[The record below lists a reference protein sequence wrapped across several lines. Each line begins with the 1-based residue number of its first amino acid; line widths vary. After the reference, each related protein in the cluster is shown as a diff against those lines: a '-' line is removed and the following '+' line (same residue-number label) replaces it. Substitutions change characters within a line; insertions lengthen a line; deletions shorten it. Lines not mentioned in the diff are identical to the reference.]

1 MPTTNILTYA
11 LIACGIVIV
20 GSMLTI
26 WSQSAKI
33 DRLTLENALQTANI
47 GTLEYALEVQNGQI
61 AEMAALHQEALRA
74 SQEAVQAAEER
85 RVLVAQRVQDLLS
98 RPIPSDPVQAC
109 TVANELI
116 LEYYQ

>member
-1 MPTTNILTYA
+1 MPTTNILIYA
-11 LIACGIVIV
+11 CIGLSFLLV
-20 GSMLTI
+20 GAGLTI
-26 WSQSAKI
+26 WSQSARI

-47 GTLEYALEVQNGQI
+47 GTLEYALEVQNGRV

-98 RPIPSDPVQAC
+98 RPVPSDPIQAC